1 MQDEIALNGQPADAD
16 EFLLPLP
23 VPAGEPARSM
33 RFRRIP
39 AGAFRM
45 GARGGELNEEPVHRV
60 EVPYEFWL
68 GKFGVSQAEYAAV
81 VRGLGLEGQTRVDGK
96 LWKAEPSY
104 FRGRPEHPVDQVSWH
119 DAALWCHALTA
130 ELKARSIADICRLP
144 TEVEW
149 EYACR
154 AGTETEYWCGDDESG
169 LQKVAWFRPTYDRGG
184 TYPVDSVP
192 AADPQPGHGLG
203 LVGVHG
209 NVNEWCHDARA
220 FVQYPRLVGGAVA
233 RHPNVATDAI
243 EAEVALDYLRS
254 IRGGSLSSTLNSS
267 IPTVALDSLRVIRGG
282 AISSTAGQC
291 RSAYRFAF
299 LTDLCLDLRGFRVC
313 LIRASADNQGEGG
326 AAARAKYRG
335 GCVVRELSRIK
346 GKALLDFAAGRSPV
360 AGLANAAITDVP
372 FAVIG
377 KLGTPQPCGHE
388 TFDFSRFTSLTHLCL
403 WGLDDL
409 EEIEGL
415 PESLER
421 LDLRECKKLR
431 SIPGVKL
438 PRLETLDLGGC
449 VGLPGLPKGL
459 EAPALRWFHLDGC
472 TGIEDGQKTTHA
484 VNTLLQAATSLEEL
498 TLVNCGWLRSLLL
511 PDQSKNPCVASVGDP
526 RFPERQLKKLVLR
539 GCTELKELP
548 DLDGYPWLHHLDLRG
563 CSKLEEMPRFH
574 VDEAD
579 GRPTGLRTLY
589 ATGCKEMRKFCGLDI
604 RRVHRG
610 ESTASIGESAAAGE
624 KVNVAEQ
631 FRTLSTLAADSAEL
645 RMAKV
650 LFLGSGRCGKT
661 TVSKALRWSRY
672 SDEERVRL
680 AETEANPC
688 PLGGQRS
695 TANIR
700 LDTLGMTWK
709 APGASTPVETDVHL
723 WDFGGQE
730 IYHNTHRLFASE
742 GAVFVIVTT
751 SPEEWKRRVDD
762 DIEHGHTLGL
772 TEEQFRR
779 ENTYR
784 ELAYWL
790 DYVWEAR
797 GLRDRSLE
805 MSDPQRAARVLIVF
819 TGPKP
824 VGWESVKEFL
834 RKQAGR
840 YEALIGHG
848 IAVEEADICESF
860 KLGRNPI
867 GEIDRWISEHAAGV
881 SDELGVR
888 VPKLYKALADDCTK
902 VARGE
907 LRAATH
913 SRAALGKKL
922 DGQGWLELVR
932 SHDETT
938 RTDRER
944 GEIARG
950 AARYL
955 HECGR
960 LFFLERLREN
970 TLILDQKVG
979 VELVYR
985 VTSPSAQA
993 RRRAIHDVT
1002 RQDFRREKLW
1012 SVLRDDEALA
1022 PHEEFLFQLLDDCNL
1037 ILSLRNDS
1045 YLAIHPE
1052 LLDDLDR
1059 ETDQALFK
1067 QWEEARP
1074 GQHQGPLV
1082 NHSFVIHDT
1091 GKGLLLGR
1099 NAFQRIMANVG
1110 RTTPRDMVDQYFVTK
1125 AGECEK
1131 RSIRLTRE
1139 DSFKYRHEIS
1149 VWKDGFQL
1157 HLLCEPMP
1165 KDATNEWFEP
1175 SSIRTELSDVL
1186 ILRMEWR
1193 NVTADSGFRGGIFV
1207 QMLCAD
1213 EKVKGER
1220 LREFLFGAPGETV
1233 AKPGRATPSGRHPA
1247 PLREY
1252 RLDGERPDL
1261 IIDDLRPEGLAPDIA
1276 RALRGVGQPGWLRA
1290 EGPKSMV
1297 RYDVAISYRRKS
1309 SEAFV
1314 KALHLALEARGLH
1327 CYFDQLQLTGD
1338 RHRADQNTLVQ
1349 IYERLRSARVLIVV
1363 PSAAYF
1369 APPTSSL
1376 TGADNIFC
1384 PVELAEAVLAGSA
1397 DVPPRSAGQFFWV
1410 RPEDE
1415 VGFLGWWDRLM
1426 ARWLPWCATR
1436 GHVAVDQLQGQINRL
1451 LDRTSRGV
1459 IEPRIDRNRSG
1470 AAFDRE
1476 NESIS
1481 DARKNRQRL
1490 DAWSAS
1496 VTHGTDQYLIA
1507 PRQPDGSGPR
1517 WDFSAIVERI
1527 DASLRR
1533 S

>member
-1 MQDEIALNGQPADAD
+1 M
-16 EFLLPLP
+16 
-23 VPAGEPARSM
+23 
-33 RFRRIP
+33 
-39 AGAFRM
+39 
-45 GARGGELNEEPVHRV
+45 NEEPVHRV
-60 EVPYEFWL
+60 VVPYDFWL
-68 GKFGVSQAEYAAV
+68 GTFVVSQAEYAAV
-81 VRGLGLEGQTRVDGK
+81 VHGLGLEGQLRADGES
-96 LWKAEPSY
+96 WTAEPSH
-104 FRGRPEHPVDQVSWH
+104 FAGRPDHPVEKVSWR
-119 DAALWCHALTA
+119 DAALWCHALTG
-130 ELKARSIADICRLP
+130 ELQARGHKVICRLP
-144 TEVEW
+144 SEIEW

-154 AGTETEYWCGDDESG
+154 AGTETVYWCGDDESD
-169 LQKVAWFRPTYDRGG
+169 LAKVAWFDEDRKKAGMHG
-184 TYPVDSVP
+184 THPVVSIP
-192 AADPQPGHGLG
+192 AIDTPPGQGFGLY
-203 LVGVHG
+203 GVYG
-209 NVNEWCHDARA
+209 NVDEWCLDAWDPDG
-220 FVQYPRLVGGAVA
+220 YRLMTGHA
-233 RHPNVATDAI
+233 RDNRPGSSSAAI
-243 EAEVALDYLRS
+243 EAEFTS
-254 IRGGSLSSTLNSS
+254 
-267 IPTVALDSLRVIRGG
+267 DSGRVFRGG
-282 AISSTAGQC
+282 AWNYPAGGC
-291 RSAYRFAF
+291 RSASRGGGKPSGRY
-299 LTDLCLDLRGFRVC
+299 DNRGFRVC
-313 LIRASADNQGEGG
+313 VAIDKESENHQV
-326 AAARAKYRG
+326 RG
-335 GCVVRELSRIK
+335 GPSSVAENADRCGGVALKRPASDAASHLFGIAAGSSPVTDVRRN
-346 GKALLDFAAGRSPV
+346 LDFAACIPTIVVGALYS
-360 AGLANAAITDVP
+360 D
-372 FAVIG
+372 
-377 KLGTPQPCGHE
+377 QPCGHQKL
-388 TFDFSRFTSLTHLCL
+388 DFSRFTSLTHLCL

-421 LDLRECKKLR
+421 LDLRGCEKLR
-431 SIPGVKL
+431 SITGMKL

-459 EAPALRWFHLDGC
+459 EAPALRWLHLDGC
-472 TGIEDGQKTTHA
+472 AGIANCVDTIDALHA
-484 VNTLLQAATSLEEL
+484 LLKAATSLEEL
-498 TLVNCGWLRSLLL
+498 TLEECHWLETLRL
-511 PDQSKNPCVASVGDP
+511 PDQSKNPYVASIGDP
-526 RFPERQLKKLVLR
+526 RFPERHLKKLALR

-563 CSKLEEMPRFH
+563 CSELEEMPRFH

-589 ATGCKEMRKFCGLDI
+589 ATGCDKMRTFCGLDI

-610 ESTASIGESAAAGE
+610 ESTAAIGESTAAGE

-631 FRTLSTLAADSAEL
+631 FRTLSTLAADPAEL

-672 SDEERVRL
+672 SDEERARL

-700 LDTLGMTWK
+700 LDTLGMTRK
-709 APGASTPVETDVHL
+709 APSTSTPVETDVHL

-779 ENTYR
+779 ENAYR

-797 GLRDRSLE
+797 GLRDRSLD
-805 MSDPQRAARVLIVF
+805 MSDPQRAPRVLIVF

-824 VGWESVKEFL
+824 VGGTSVKQFL

-840 YEALIGHG
+840 YGSLIGDG

-860 KLGRNPI
+860 KLGRNPMVD
-867 GEIDRWISEHAAGV
+867 IDQWISKHAAGV

-888 VPKLYKALADDCTK
+888 VPKLYKALAEDCTK
-902 VARGE
+902 LARGE
-907 LRAATH
+907 LRAATP
-913 SRAALGKKL
+913 SRPALGKKL
-922 DGQGWLELVR
+922 DGQGWLDLVR

-944 GEIARG
+944 GEISRG

-960 LFFLERLREN
+960 LFFLERLRES
-970 TLILDQKVG
+970 TVILDQKWG

-1012 SVLRDDEALA
+1012 SVLHDDEALA

-1037 ILSLRNDS
+1037 ILSLGNDS
-1045 YLAIHPE
+1045 YLTIHPE

-1074 GQHQGPLV
+1074 GQHQGTLV

-1099 NAFQRIMANVG
+1099 NAFQQVVAAVARGMDWHLPCRLFFGGDEREHPQTWGGPVSLIASTDGEVLREEEVSG
-1110 RTTPRDMVDQYFVTK
+1110 
-1125 AGECEK
+1125 AGPFT
-1131 RSIRLTRE
+1131 RSSHFWR
-1139 DSFKYRHEIS
+1139 
-1149 VWKDGFQL
+1149 DGFQVAWVSRASKKRM
-1157 HLLCEPMP
+1157 ESTV
-1165 KDATNEWFEP
+1165 A
-1175 SSIRTELSDVL
+1175 SLSDFRVPEVL
-1186 ILRMEWR
+1186 TLRMEWR
-1193 NVTADSGFRGGIFV
+1193 HFSEESGFRGGIFV

-1213 EKVKGER
+1213 EKAKGER

-1233 AKPGRATPSGRHPA
+1233 VKPVRAAQSNRHPA
-1247 PLREY
+1247 PLRYY
-1252 RLDGERPDL
+1252 RLDGEKPDL
-1261 IIDDLRPEGLAPDIA
+1261 VIDDYRPEGLDPERV

-1297 RYDVAISYRRKS
+1297 RYDVAISYRRRS

-1314 KALHLALEARGLH
+1314 KTLHRALEARGLH

-1338 RHRADQNTLVQ
+1338 RHRAD
-1349 IYERLRSARVLIVV
+1349 
-1363 PSAAYF
+1363 
-1369 APPTSSL
+1369 
-1376 TGADNIFC
+1376 
-1384 PVELAEAVLAGSA
+1384 
-1397 DVPPRSAGQFFWV
+1397 
-1410 RPEDE
+1410 
-1415 VGFLGWWDRLM
+1415 
-1426 ARWLPWCATR
+1426 
-1436 GHVAVDQLQGQINRL
+1436 
-1451 LDRTSRGV
+1451 
-1459 IEPRIDRNRSG
+1459 
-1470 AAFDRE
+1470 
-1476 NESIS
+1476 
-1481 DARKNRQRL
+1481 
-1490 DAWSAS
+1490 
-1496 VTHGTDQYLIA
+1496 
-1507 PRQPDGSGPR
+1507 
-1517 WDFSAIVERI
+1517 
-1527 DASLRR
+1527 
-1533 S
+1533 